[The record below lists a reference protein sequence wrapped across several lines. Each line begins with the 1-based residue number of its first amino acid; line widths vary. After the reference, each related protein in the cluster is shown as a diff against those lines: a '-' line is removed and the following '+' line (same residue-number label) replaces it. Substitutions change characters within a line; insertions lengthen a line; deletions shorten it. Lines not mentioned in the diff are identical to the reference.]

1 MTYSLYITATESGEG
16 GLAIIRSVVNKLKD
30 SYEKV
35 GVFRAFV
42 NGEGTLDPVVKE
54 FDGGYGTARAHYADD
69 ELSAMQAVIRAYR
82 EFARHYDAVVI
93 VGRIDGDPTNPGLL
107 ARSARTAA
115 NVGAAMA
122 FIVDGQD
129 RSADTLENYLE
140 LAREEVALANV
151 PLVAAW
157 LLGDPAELPQLE
169 GVEILTSGDDD
180 RVPDLL
186 RHQLQTTTPLM
197 FESAL
202 MERAQSQVRRIVLP
216 ESDDDRILHAAA
228 IILKSHTANI
238 TFVGDQEK
246 IHQRAEELQIDL
258 SAAEVVD
265 PTDATYL
272 DRYIPEFVQLRKK
285 KGMTPEQARE
295 KLTDLSYFATMMVHM
310 GDADGMVSGASHTT
324 AETIVPSFQIIR
336 PRPGTSIVSSVFL
349 MLLKDRVH
357 VYGDC
362 AVNPNPTPEQLADI
376 ALTSAQTARQ
386 FGVEPRV
393 ALVSYSSG
401 TSGAGPDVDAVAQ
414 ATRIAQEKAP
424 DLPIDGPIQF
434 DAATDPIVA
443 AKKMPGSA
451 VAGRATVYIFPDLN
465 TGNTTYKAVQRT
477 SGATAVGPVL
487 QGLNKP
493 VNDLSRG
500 ALVADI
506 VNTIAITAVQAQ
518 H

>member
-169 GVEILTSGDDD
+169 GVEILTSGMTIGFQTYCGTNCK
-180 RVPDLL
+180 L
-186 RHQLQTTTPLM
+186 R
-197 FESAL
+197 
-202 MERAQSQVRRIVLP
+202 
-216 ESDDDRILHAAA
+216 
-228 IILKSHTANI
+228 
-238 TFVGDQEK
+238 
-246 IHQRAEELQIDL
+246 
-258 SAAEVVD
+258 
-265 PTDATYL
+265 
-272 DRYIPEFVQLRKK
+272 LR
-285 KGMTPEQARE
+285 
-295 KLTDLSYFATMMVHM
+295 
-310 GDADGMVSGASHTT
+310 
-324 AETIVPSFQIIR
+324 
-336 PRPGTSIVSSVFL
+336 
-349 MLLKDRVH
+349 
-357 VYGDC
+357 
-362 AVNPNPTPEQLADI
+362 
-376 ALTSAQTARQ
+376 
-386 FGVEPRV
+386 
-393 ALVSYSSG
+393 
-401 TSGAGPDVDAVAQ
+401 
-414 ATRIAQEKAP
+414 
-424 DLPIDGPIQF
+424 
-434 DAATDPIVA
+434 
-443 AKKMPGSA
+443 
-451 VAGRATVYIFPDLN
+451 
-465 TGNTTYKAVQRT
+465 
-477 SGATAVGPVL
+477 
-487 QGLNKP
+487 
-493 VNDLSRG
+493 
-500 ALVADI
+500 
-506 VNTIAITAVQAQ
+506 
-518 H
+518 